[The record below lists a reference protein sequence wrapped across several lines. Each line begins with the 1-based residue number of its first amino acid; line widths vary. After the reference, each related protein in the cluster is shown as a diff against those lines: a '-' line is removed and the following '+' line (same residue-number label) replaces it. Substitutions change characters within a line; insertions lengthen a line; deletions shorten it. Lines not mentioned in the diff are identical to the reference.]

1 MHDSTTINPYLEKTM
16 KKHHHLAACLPL
28 LVMLLSWRG
37 IAMDAYGQQQAE
49 ETMPD
54 EFSEREALQTIARL
68 QSKLYTPAK
77 IIPVLRLQLDM
88 LKSEV
93 AFHSRMKEE
102 LERNQSIL
110 EARSTEVNE
119 KVRDLIASAERKTGM
134 AIVDRETT
142 AQQMRNCVI
151 ELQRTEWELAT
162 EKGLLESKSSN
173 VRNGATHSNRE
184 ALRAELEAIKSER
197 QILEKKKSN
206 PSENQTR
213 LGQVE
218 AELDVR
224 IKALTDALSSDS
236 TELNSRLTE
245 WKKAVAERKKM
256 LEAQREV
263 WQSIEKAARDENQKA
278 AMQEHAIKLSQAEAD
293 LAEAMKRLEALAGST
308 FSESAVRVFQ
318 STERKKA
325 IAEQLE
331 MLKEQREVWM
341 SIESKQAESG
351 NLRKRSE
358 AIAELISQSDLRQ
371 LSRKTTIRAIE
382 DAFKNIGVDDSEL
395 PKHEND
401 KRN

>member
-1 MHDSTTINPYLEKTM
+1 M

-37 IAMDAYGQQQAE
+37 IAMDAYGQQQVE

-278 AMQEHAIKLSQAEAD
+278 AMQEHAIKLSQAETD

>member
-1 MHDSTTINPYLEKTM
+1 M

-37 IAMDAYGQQQAE
+37 IAMDAYGQQQVE

-77 IIPVLRLQLDM
+77 IIPVLKLQLDM

-162 EKGLLESKSSN
+162 ERGLLESKSSN

-206 PSENQTR
+206 PSENQAR

-218 AELDVR
+218 TELDVR

-293 LAEAMKRLEALAGST
+293 SAEAMKRLEALAGST

-341 SIESKQAESG
+341 SIESKQAELG

-382 DAFKNIGVDDSEL
+382 DAFKNIGVNDSEL
-395 PKHEND
+395 PKFEND

>member
-1 MHDSTTINPYLEKTM
+1 M

>member
-1 MHDSTTINPYLEKTM
+1 
-16 KKHHHLAACLPL
+16 
-28 LVMLLSWRG
+28 
-37 IAMDAYGQQQAE
+37 MDAYGQQQVE

-278 AMQEHAIKLSQAEAD
+278 AMQEHAIKLSQAETD